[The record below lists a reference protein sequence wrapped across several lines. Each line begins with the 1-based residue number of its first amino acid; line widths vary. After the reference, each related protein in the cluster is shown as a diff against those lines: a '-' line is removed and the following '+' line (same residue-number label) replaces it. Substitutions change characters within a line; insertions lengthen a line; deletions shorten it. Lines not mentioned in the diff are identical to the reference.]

1 MLFPTLA
8 LESNLVAN
16 RLDRRS
22 FLQMFPPK
30 RISGA
35 DPGTTSVEMIVETKT
50 VYYVRMFV
58 CVAQELFVVKAT
70 NVAINVNY

>member
-1 MLFPTLA
+1 
-8 LESNLVAN
+8 
-16 RLDRRS
+16 
-22 FLQMFPPK
+22 MFPPK